1 MLLEVSSSVD
11 PTLLEVSSS
20 VWKPRCLSF
29 PADWW
34 QQLCSPCSLWLTVG
48 TMYVPQD
55 FCG

>member
-20 VWKPRCLSF
+20 VWKPRCMSF